1 MINQNNTWK
10 HGFQQKTGL
19 DTDEERVKEIIRE
32 NYEPKANKI
41 DIACRLIESVN
52 DRDKNL
58 VFTKRQLIDLVLKN
72 DAESEKEIKHLLSQ
86 YRGQLNGF
94 VSHIRQELN

>member
-10 HGFQQKTGL
+10 HGFMQKAGL
-19 DTDEERVKEIIRE
+19 ETDKERAIEIIRE
-32 NYEPKANKI
+32 NYEPQSNKI
-41 DIACRLIESVN
+41 DIACRLSESIN
-52 DRDKNL
+52 ERDIKL

-72 DAESEKEIKHLLSQ
+72 NAESEQEIKHLLSQ

-94 VSHIRQELN
+94 VSHIRQELK